1 MKFHPYSEVFPLI
14 EGAAFD
20 ELASDIKANGL
31 QESIWLYKGQ
41 ILDGRNRF
49 LACRKAKVDPKY
61 RKYTGKD
68 PLAFVISLNI
78 RRRHLNESQRAM
90 ASARIANLHKGGNQ
104 HSEGVPIG
112 TSSEMVNASER
123 STKRARKVIEEG
135 SKALQQ
141 AVDAGDVS
149 VSRAATV
156 VDLPKPQQLAAA
168 TKKPE
173 DDLPPEN
180 WKPDED
186 EEALAEQY
194 EKDLAASMDKI
205 MAADDKLAAAHA
217 EIKRQAAEIASLKL
231 SRDGFMNG
239 RAEALRLLK
248 KVQNKNLRL
257 EKLVEQSQ
265 GNRAA

>member
-14 EGAAFD
+14 EGAPFD
-20 ELASDIKANGL
+20 ELVGDIKANGL
-31 QESIWLYKGQ
+31 REKIWLYDGK

-49 LACRKAKVDPKY
+49 LACRQAKVAPAY
-61 RKYTGKD
+61 RKYAGKD

-90 ASARIANLHKGGNQ
+90 AAARIATIHKGGNQ

-149 VSRAATV
+149 VSRASSV
-156 VDLPKPQQLAAA
+156 VDLPKSEQLAAA
-168 TKKPE
+168 TKKLE
-173 DDLPPEN
+173 DETPPEK
-180 WKPDED
+180 WEPDAD
-186 EEALAEQY
+186 DEALEAQY
-194 EKDLAASMDKI
+194 EKDYGASMDKV

-239 RAEALRLLK
+239 RTEALRLLK
-248 KVQNKNLRL
+248 KVQSKNLRL
-257 EKLVEQSQ
+257 EKELASC
-265 GNRAA
+265 AA